1 MSIIKFKTLKHSN
14 IQTLATEIMVLKIG
28 LTGGI
33 GSGKS
38 TVAKIFSILGIP
50 VFYADT
56 AARLVMNEDAELKQK
71 IKQTFGEAAY
81 QNEILARKYIADIVF
96 NDPFK
101 LEQLNAMVHPATIA
115 MAEKWMQQQT
125 TPYVIKEAALFFEAG
140 STEGLDYVIGVYAPQ
155 HLRIRRVMHRDN
167 VTREEVF
174 ARMSRQIN
182 EEMKMRLCDFV
193 IVNDEQQLVIPQ
205 VLQLHQKFITLKNNL

>member
-1 MSIIKFKTLKHSN
+1 M
-14 IQTLATEIMVLKIG
+14 ALKIG

-38 TVAKIFSILGIP
+38 TVAKIFSTIGIP
-50 VFYADT
+50 VFYADI
-56 AARLVMNEDAELKQK
+56 AAKNVMHEDVALKQK
-71 IKQTFGEAAY
+71 IKETFGDAAY
-81 QNEILARKYIADIVF
+81 ENNTLNRKYIADIVF

-115 MAEKWMQQQT
+115 AAHQWMLQQT

-140 STEGLDYVIGVYAPQ
+140 STEGLDFIIGVYAPQ
-155 HLRIRRVMHRDN
+155 HLRVQRVMQRDN

-174 ARMSRQIN
+174 SRMSKQIN

-193 IVNDEQQLVIPQ
+193 IVNDEQTMVIPQ
-205 VLQLHQKFITLKNNL
+205 VLKLHEKFITLSKEKI

>member
-1 MSIIKFKTLKHSN
+1 M
-14 IQTLATEIMVLKIG
+14 ALKIG

-38 TVAKIFSILGIP
+38 MVAKIFSLIGIP
-50 VFYADT
+50 VFYADI
-56 AARLVMNEDAELKQK
+56 AAKNVMHEDVALKQK
-71 IKQTFGEAAY
+71 IKETFGEAAY
-81 QNEILARKYIADIVF
+81 ENNTLNRKYIADIVF

-115 MAEKWMQQQT
+115 AAHRWMLQQT

-140 STEGLDYVIGVYAPQ
+140 STEGLDYIIGVYAPQ
-155 HLRIRRVMHRDN
+155 HLRLQRVMQRDN

-174 ARMSRQIN
+174 SRMSKQIN

-193 IVNDEQQLVIPQ
+193 IVNDEQTMVIPQ
-205 VLQLHQKFITLKNNL
+205 VLKLHEKFITLSKVKI

>member
-1 MSIIKFKTLKHSN
+1 MI
-14 IQTLATEIMVLKIG
+14 LKIG

-38 TVAKIFSILGIP
+38 TVAKIFSVLGIP

-71 IKQTFGEAAY
+71 IKHTFGEAAY
-81 QNEILARKYIADIVF
+81 EYEVLNRKYLADIVF
-96 NDPFK
+96 KDAFK
-101 LEQLNAMVHPATIA
+101 LEQLNAMVHPATIK
-115 MAEKWMQQQT
+115 MAEQWMLQQN
-125 TPYVIKEAALFFEAG
+125 TPYVIKEAALLFEAG
-140 STEGLDYVIGVYAPQ
+140 STEGLDYIIGVYAPQ
-155 HLRIRRVMHRDN
+155 HLRIHRVMQRDN
-167 VTREEVF
+167 VTREEVL
-174 ARMSRQIN
+174 ARMNKQIN

-205 VLQLHQKFITLKNNL
+205 VLQLHQKFITQNK

>member
-1 MSIIKFKTLKHSN
+1 M
-14 IQTLATEIMVLKIG
+14 ALKIG

-38 TVAKIFSILGIP
+38 TVAKIFSTIGIP

-56 AARLVMNEDAELKQK
+56 AARSVMHEDAALKQK

-81 QNEILARKYIADIVF
+81 ENNILNRKYIADIVF

-115 MAEKWMQQQT
+115 AAQRWMLQQT

-140 STEGLDYVIGVYAPQ
+140 STEGLDYIIGVYAPQ
-155 HLRIRRVMHRDN
+155 HLRVHRVMQRDN
-167 VTREEVF
+167 VTREEVLS
-174 ARMSRQIN
+174 RMSKQIN

-193 IVNDEQQLVIPQ
+193 IVNDEQTMIIPQ
-205 VLQLHQKFITLKNNL
+205 VLKLHQKFITLSKEEI